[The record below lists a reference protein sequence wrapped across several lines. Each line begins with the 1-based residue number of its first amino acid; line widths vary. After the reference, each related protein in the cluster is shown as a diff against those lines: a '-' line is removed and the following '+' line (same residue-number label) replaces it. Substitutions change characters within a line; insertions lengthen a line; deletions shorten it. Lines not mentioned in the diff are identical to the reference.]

1 VRLVSTKNGGK
12 IEHLKPKANIYF
24 EIAVIDEKPLYSCSC
39 RGKDGRS
46 PCPNDLRAD
55 VPRVQHDSN
64 RAKD

>member
-1 VRLVSTKNGGK
+1 MCYGWFEELDIPADELLVDVG
-12 IEHLKPKANIYF
+12 
-24 EIAVIDEKPLYSCSC
+24 SCSC